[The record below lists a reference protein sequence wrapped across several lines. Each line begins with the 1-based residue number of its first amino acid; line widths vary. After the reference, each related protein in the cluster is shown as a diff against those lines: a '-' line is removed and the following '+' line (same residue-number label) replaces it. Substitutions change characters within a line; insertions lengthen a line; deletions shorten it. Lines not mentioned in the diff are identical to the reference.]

1 MFMRTKKLKLLYRAL
16 VRKINKK
23 FTEFTKYEPVQKQE
37 AIDNTLFLL
46 CRDFDLA
53 EQNEIVLTL
62 IKRLH
67 EKRETEIVRLHKEME
82 TIRTETQKLRKIINE

>member
-1 MFMRTKKLKLLYRAL
+1 MKIRKLNLLYRAL
-16 VRKINKK
+16 VRKLNSK
-23 FTEFTKYEPVQKQE
+23 FNEFTKYEPVQKQE

-46 CRDFDLA
+46 CRDFNLA

-67 EKRETEIVRLHKEME
+67 EKRETEIVKLHKEIE
-82 TIRTETQKLRKIINE
+82 TMRVETEKLREIVTK